1 MERYLTHE
9 LIQNLI
15 VFQAVLLLII
25 WSNLMILHQARQ
37 HKPPEQKPFLSI
49 LIPAR
54 NEEMNIARCVRSLLA
69 QDYPTFEI
77 LVLDDQSNDSTPD
90 IIGKLAANEPRLT
103 VLAGKA
109 LPEDWIGKNWAC
121 YQLAG
126 QARGGLLLFT
136 DADTVYQPHAITALV
151 TTMVGEQ
158 ADLMTGF
165 PRQEMRTWGERF
177 TVPFFS
183 WAFLT
188 FTPLVLA
195 YRLRLPFLSGAVGQ
209 MLLFRRVAY
218 DATGGHAAVRG
229 QITEDLSLTRR
240 AIDVGLRW
248 RVTYL
253 SDLISSRMYNNG
265 GQAAGGFM
273 KNYFAAFDYRLLP
286 YVFVF
291 IWLGTMFWLSPV
303 VLVLALLGFAP
314 QANMTALVTCIG
326 LSQLLWMIP
335 YQQMGFGASLAL
347 LYPITLFINEVI
359 AWKSLWLTITG
370 QLSWKGRKVGRSQWR
385 LL

>member
-1 MERYLTHE
+1 MQGYLTHD

-15 VFQAVLLLII
+15 VFQAVLLLIV
-25 WSNLMILHQARQ
+25 WSNFIILRQARQ
-37 HKPPEQKPFLSI
+37 NKPPEQKPFLSI

-54 NEEMNIARCVRSLLA
+54 NEEVNIARCVCSLLA

-77 LVLDDQSNDSTPD
+77 LILDDQSTDTTPA
-90 IIGKLAANEPRLT
+90 ILSRLAVNEPRLT

-109 LPEDWIGKNWAC
+109 LPEGWIGKNWAC

-126 QARGGLLLFT
+126 QARGELLLFT
-136 DADTVYQPHAITALV
+136 DADTVYHPHALTILV
-151 TTMVGEQ
+151 STMVGEQ
-158 ADLMTGF
+158 ADLLTGF
-165 PRQEMRTWGERF
+165 PCQEMRTWGERL

-188 FTPLVLA
+188 FTPLALA

-218 DATGGHAAVRG
+218 GAFGGHAAVHN
-229 QITEDLSLTRR
+229 QIAEDLSLTRL
-240 AIDVGLRW
+240 AKAAGLCW

-253 SDLISSRMYNNG
+253 SDLISSRMYTNG
-265 GQAAGGFM
+265 DQAIRGFT
-273 KNYFAAFDYRLLP
+273 KNYFAAFDNRLLP
-286 YVFVF
+286 YGFVF
-291 IWLGTMFWLSPV
+291 LWLGGMFWLPPV
-303 VLVLALLGFAP
+303 VLALALLGFAP
-314 QANMTALVTCIG
+314 QADIAAVITCIG
-326 LSQLLWMIP
+326 LSELLWMIP
-335 YQQMGFGASLAL
+335 YQQMGFGTSLAL
-347 LYPITLFINEVI
+347 LYPITLFFSEVI

-370 QLSWKGRKVGRSQWR
+370 QLSWKGRKVGRSLWR